1 MRRLQISAAICH
13 GGLVE
18 RIRQKIGR
26 INEHLSM
33 VRSIKD
39 DCRIRFAVDPVY
51 RGALLHYL
59 YLLSDSCIVLAEL
72 VIKHKGLRIPQSYA
86 ESFDIL
92 GESHVLDAD
101 FAYRF
106 ASIAGFRNFLAH
118 DYEKIDQ
125 EVICGQTMGSL
136 DDVDMFLQQIRRSLG
151 LDA

>member
-1 MRRLQISAAICH
+1 MHGLQISAAQRN

-26 INEHLSM
+26 INEHLSII
-33 VRSIKD
+33 RSIKD
-39 DCRIRFAVDPVY
+39 DCSVRFSIDPVY

-59 YLLSDSCIVLAEL
+59 YLLSDGCIVLAEL

-92 GESHVLDAD
+92 GESRVLDAD

-106 ASIAGFRNFLAH
+106 AGIAGFRNFLAH
-118 DYEKIDQ
+118 DYEKID
-125 EVICGQTMGSL
+125 EEMICGQIMNSL
-136 DDVDMFLQQIRRSLG
+136 DDVDVFLQQIRSSLQ
-151 LDA
+151 LDG

>member
-1 MRRLQISAAICH
+1 M
-13 GGLVE
+13 E

-26 INEHLSM
+26 INEHLSII
-33 VRSIKD
+33 RAIKD
-39 DCRIRFAVDPVY
+39 DCSRKFAVDPIY

-59 YLLSDSCIVLAEL
+59 YLLSDGCIVLAEL
-72 VIKHKGLRIPQSYA
+72 VIKHKGLRLPQSYA

-92 GESHVLDAD
+92 GESKVLDED

-125 EVICGQTMGSL
+125 EVICGAIMNSL
-136 DDVDMFLQQIRRSLG
+136 NDVDIFLQHIRKSMG
-151 LDA
+151 LVG

>member
-1 MRRLQISAAICH
+1 M
-13 GGLVE
+13 E

-26 INEHLSM
+26 INEHLAII
-33 VRSIKD
+33 RSIKD
-39 DCRIRFAVDPVY
+39 DCRIRFATDPVY

-92 GESHVLDAD
+92 GESHILDAE

-106 ASIAGFRNFLAH
+106 AQIAGFRNFWLMIT
-118 DYEKIDQ
+118 KKS
-125 EVICGQTMGSL
+125 T
-136 DDVDMFLQQIRRSLG
+136 RK
-151 LDA
+151 